1 MHDVIESTKDAY
13 EDEER
18 VAGPMPTRIALC
30 GRRDLQTVLAVLDI
44 AAEVAAE
51 CLECKRD
58 KQRTE
63 VSGATTYVDE
73 GGRLGLPRG
82 REHPFDRR
90 SDRL

>member
-1 MHDVIESTKDAY
+1 MHDVIESTKDVY

-18 VAGPMPTRIALC
+18 VAGPMPMRIALC
-30 GRRDLQTVLAVLDI
+30 GWHDLQTILAVLDI

-58 KQRTE
+58 KQRTG

-82 REHPFDRR
+82 REHPFDCW

>member
-30 GRRDLQTVLAVLDI
+30 GRRDLQTVLAVLDV
-44 AAEVAAE
+44 AAEMAAE

-58 KQRTE
+58 KQR
-63 VSGATTYVDE
+63 SGASGDITYIDE
-73 GGRLGLPRG
+73 RGRLGLPGG
-82 REHPFDRR
+82 RQGPFDRR
-90 SDRL
+90 GDRL